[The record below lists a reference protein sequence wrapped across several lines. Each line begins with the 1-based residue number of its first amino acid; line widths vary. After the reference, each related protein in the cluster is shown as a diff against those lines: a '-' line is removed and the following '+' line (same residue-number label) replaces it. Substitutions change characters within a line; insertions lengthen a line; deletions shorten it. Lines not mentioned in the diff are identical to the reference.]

1 MTILLTGATGY
12 IGSSVLRRLLE
23 TGHEVTALVR
33 SEEKAATLR
42 ETGATVVVG
51 DATDLRLLRDLV
63 RSSEGVIHT
72 AATGDSSSATLD
84 SALIAIVRDEFAST
98 DRPFVHTGG
107 IWVYGAGEEL
117 TESSRQRPDTIS
129 GWRIPIEAEVRAAE
143 VRTTIV
149 APGIVYGLGGGIPAD
164 FVSGDEVRLA
174 GDGTQRWAVVHVDD
188 LADLYVLAFDAAGDD
203 DYIFAVSEEEA
214 SVRDLA
220 EAAAHGRP
228 IIDETPDETRARLGQ
243 AYADALLTDQVASS
257 AHARSSLGWSP
268 SRPSLVDDLRD
279 GSYAKPGQV

>member
-23 TGHEVTALVR
+23 TGHDVTALVR
-33 SEEKAATLR
+33 SEEKAAIVR
-42 ETGATVVVG
+42 ETGATAVVG
-51 DATDLRLLRDLV
+51 DATDLQLLRDLV

-72 AATGDSSSATLD
+72 AATGDASSAPLD
-84 SALIAIVRDEFAST
+84 SALVGIVRDEFAST

-107 IWVYGAGEEL
+107 IWVFGAGHDL
-117 TESSRQRPDTIS
+117 TESSRQRSDTIS

-149 APGIVYGLGGGIPAD
+149 APGIVYGLGGGIPTD
-164 FVSGDEVRLA
+164 FVSGDQVRLA

-188 LADLYVLAFDAAGDD
+188 LADLYVLAFDAAADD
-203 DYIFAVSEEEA
+203 DYVFAVSDEQP
-214 SVRDLA
+214 SVRELA

-228 IIDETPDETRARLGQ
+228 ILAETPEETRARLGRP
-243 AYADALLTDQVASS
+243 YADALLSDQVASS
-257 AHARSSLGWSP
+257 AHARSTLGWSP
-268 SRPSLVDDLRD
+268 SRPSLVNDLRE
-279 GSYAKPGQV
+279 GSYAQLGRV